1 MITEVPEVRPPPMTG
16 TDDDEDDRDD
26 ERAGENEA
34 SVRKVSETTEAPE
47 EFEIDDEDEDE
58 GDDELG

>member
-1 MITEVPEVRPPPMTG
+1 MITEVPEVRPPPITG

-34 SVRKVSETTEAPE
+34 SVREVNENMEAPE